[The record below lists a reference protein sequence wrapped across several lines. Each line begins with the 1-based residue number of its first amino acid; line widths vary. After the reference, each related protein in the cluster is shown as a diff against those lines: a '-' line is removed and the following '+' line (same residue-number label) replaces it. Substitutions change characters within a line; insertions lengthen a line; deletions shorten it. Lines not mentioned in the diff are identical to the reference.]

1 MDQRYFNFIRRW
13 LWLIVLATI
22 SAGVVT
28 YWISSQQ
35 PIKYEARTRL
45 IIGPGID
52 GLKPDEKDFQTGGR
66 LMQTYAELAT
76 TRTVLQTVVD
86 NLGLD
91 LSADEVERLLTVRP
105 TTETQ
110 FLTIVVN
117 DSDQQRATNIA
128 NALAEELVR
137 LSPTG
142 DSESGAAVVR
152 EQMREQTSQIEDN
165 IANIQAGIGQ
175 LEAELQDTSEIER
188 QRVINDQIAL
198 ERERLSGAHATL
210 ALLYDS
216 LQQAITNQVQIV
228 EAAIEAEPQPNQ
240 TELSVLMGA
249 MAGLIIGVII
259 ALTVE
264 FLDDFTVR
272 TSEHI
277 ESLTSLPTLAGIGE
291 IKGDDKLVSIT
302 DPRSATAEAYRA
314 LRTSIQ
320 FSSVDTPSRSI
331 LVTSSIPGEG
341 RSTTAANLAI
351 VMAQAGH
358 DVLLVDA
365 DLRRPN
371 QQHLFNVP
379 SSLGLTS
386 LLLKFD
392 ATQAVQQVETLIDD
406 VVQVTRVEG
415 LQLLASGPIPPNPSE
430 LLGSTKMKTLM
441 SKLIDRYDFVILDSP
456 AVLLATDAAVLS
468 VHADSTLLVAWA
480 GKSRKVNLQQAAEQ
494 LREVNANLTGCV
506 LNGISAK
513 DARAGYYHDDRV
525 TYEASNSNKRQAKQS
540 GSFLPSMSL
549 FGLRKRLGIGVP
561 PAKH

>member
-525 TYEASNSNKRQAKQS
+525 TYEASNKRQAKQS

>member
-13 LWLIVLATI
+13 WWLILLATV
-22 SAGVVT
+22 SAGVIT

-35 PIKYEARTRL
+35 PVNYEARTRL
-45 IIGPGID
+45 IIGPGIE

-76 TRTVLQTVVD
+76 TRTVLQTVID

-91 LSADEVERLLTVRP
+91 LTADDVERLLTVRP

-110 FLTIVVN
+110 FLTIVVE
-117 DSDQQRATNIA
+117 DSDQRRATDIA

-142 DSESGAAVVR
+142 DNDSGAAVVR
-152 EQMREQTSQIEDN
+152 EQMREQTSQIEEN
-165 IANIQAGIGQ
+165 IANIQAGIEQ
-175 LEAELQDTSEIER
+175 LEIELENTEEIER
-188 QRVINDQIAL
+188 QRVISDQIAL
-198 ERERLSGAHATL
+198 ERERLSSAHATL

-228 EAAIEAEPQPNQ
+228 EAAIQAEPQPSQ

-249 MAGLIIGVII
+249 IAGLIIGVVI
-259 ALTVE
+259 ALTFE
-264 FLDDFTVR
+264 FIDDFTVR

-277 ESLTSLPTLAGIGE
+277 ENLTHLPTLAGIGE
-291 IKGDDKLVSIT
+291 IKGEDKLVSIT

-365 DLRRPN
+365 DLRRPS

-386 LLLKFD
+386 LLLEFD
-392 ATQAVQQVETLIDD
+392 ATREEQETETLIDD
-406 VVQVTRVEG
+406 LVQVTRVEG

-441 SKLIDRYDFVILDSP
+441 SKLVERYDFVILDSP

-468 VHADSTLLVAWA
+468 VHTDSTLLVAWA
-480 GKSRKVNLQQAAEQ
+480 GKSRKVNLQEAAEQ
-494 LREVNANLTGCV
+494 LREVNANLMGCV
-506 LNGISAK
+506 LNGISVK
-513 DARAGYYHDDRV
+513 DVRARYYHDERAA
-525 TYEASNSNKRQAKQS
+525 YETTDHAQANGRGTILSSVSRFDIK
-540 GSFLPSMSL
+540 
-549 FGLRKRLGIGVP
+549 KKLGIGTS
-561 PAKH
+561 ADN